1 MTRVNCRYKRR
12 YNPTLIFN
20 IFFNELNVTFS
31 RQCDRLLSWKTNTD
45 AQHNETAQLTVL
57 AAECDQRELIME
69 VINKVP
75 VARRIRRIKGGK
87 LQVGLSV
94 WQNRIIIF
102 RRKKPR
108 IAGFLLKLV
117 GERGFEP
124 PTHWSQTSCAT
135 KLRYSPISCCL
146 LYMVSRPMSM

>member
-1 MTRVNCRYKRR
+1 
-12 YNPTLIFN
+12 
-20 IFFNELNVTFS
+20 
-31 RQCDRLLSWKTNTD
+31 
-45 AQHNETAQLTVL
+45 
-57 AAECDQRELIME
+57 ME

-94 WQNRIIIF
+94 CRSVGLSVWRSGKIESLYSGE
-102 RRKKPR
+102 KKPR

>member
-1 MTRVNCRYKRR
+1 
-12 YNPTLIFN
+12 
-20 IFFNELNVTFS
+20 
-31 RQCDRLLSWKTNTD
+31 
-45 AQHNETAQLTVL
+45 
-57 AAECDQRELIME
+57 ME

-94 WQNRIIIF
+94 CRSVGLSVCRSGKIESLYSGE
-102 RRKKPR
+102 KKPR

-135 KLRYSPISCCL
+135 KLRYSPNRGASYCYSSGASITF
-146 LYMVSRPMSM
+146 

>member
-1 MTRVNCRYKRR
+1 
-12 YNPTLIFN
+12 
-20 IFFNELNVTFS
+20 
-31 RQCDRLLSWKTNTD
+31 
-45 AQHNETAQLTVL
+45 
-57 AAECDQRELIME
+57 ME

-94 WQNRIIIF
+94 CRSVGLSVCRSSKIESLYSGE
-102 RRKKPR
+102 KKPR

>member
-1 MTRVNCRYKRR
+1 
-12 YNPTLIFN
+12 
-20 IFFNELNVTFS
+20 
-31 RQCDRLLSWKTNTD
+31 
-45 AQHNETAQLTVL
+45 
-57 AAECDQRELIME
+57 ME

-94 WQNRIIIF
+94 CRSGKIESLYSGE
-102 RRKKPR
+102 KKPR

-135 KLRYSPISCCL
+135 KLRYSPNRGASYCYSSGASITF
-146 LYMVSRPMSM
+146 

>member
-1 MTRVNCRYKRR
+1 
-12 YNPTLIFN
+12 
-20 IFFNELNVTFS
+20 
-31 RQCDRLLSWKTNTD
+31 
-45 AQHNETAQLTVL
+45 
-57 AAECDQRELIME
+57 ME

-94 WQNRIIIF
+94 CRSVGLAVCRSGKIESLYSGE
-102 RRKKPR
+102 KKPR

>member
-1 MTRVNCRYKRR
+1 
-12 YNPTLIFN
+12 
-20 IFFNELNVTFS
+20 
-31 RQCDRLLSWKTNTD
+31 
-45 AQHNETAQLTVL
+45 
-57 AAECDQRELIME
+57 ME

-94 WQNRIIIF
+94 CRSVGLAVCRSGKIESLYSGE
-102 RRKKPR
+102 KKPR

-135 KLRYSPISCCL
+135 KLRYSPNRGASYCYSSGASITF
-146 LYMVSRPMSM
+146 

>member
-1 MTRVNCRYKRR
+1 
-12 YNPTLIFN
+12 
-20 IFFNELNVTFS
+20 
-31 RQCDRLLSWKTNTD
+31 
-45 AQHNETAQLTVL
+45 
-57 AAECDQRELIME
+57 ME

-75 VARRIRRIKGGK
+75 VAQRIRRYKGGK
-87 LQVGLSV
+87 VAGLSV
-94 WQNRIIIF
+94 CRSVGLLVCWSVGLLVCWSGKIESLYSGE
-102 RRKKPR
+102 KKPR

>member
-1 MTRVNCRYKRR
+1 
-12 YNPTLIFN
+12 
-20 IFFNELNVTFS
+20 
-31 RQCDRLLSWKTNTD
+31 
-45 AQHNETAQLTVL
+45 
-57 AAECDQRELIME
+57 ME

-94 WQNRIIIF
+94 CRSVGLSVCRSGKIESLYSGE
-102 RRKKPR
+102 KKPR

>member
-1 MTRVNCRYKRR
+1 
-12 YNPTLIFN
+12 
-20 IFFNELNVTFS
+20 
-31 RQCDRLLSWKTNTD
+31 
-45 AQHNETAQLTVL
+45 
-57 AAECDQRELIME
+57 ME

-94 WQNRIIIF
+94 CRSVGLSVCRSGKIESLYSGE
-102 RRKKPR
+102 KKPR

-135 KLRYSPISCCL
+135 KLRYSPNRGASYCYGSGASITF
-146 LYMVSRPMSM
+146 

>member
-1 MTRVNCRYKRR
+1 
-12 YNPTLIFN
+12 
-20 IFFNELNVTFS
+20 
-31 RQCDRLLSWKTNTD
+31 
-45 AQHNETAQLTVL
+45 
-57 AAECDQRELIME
+57 ME

-94 WQNRIIIF
+94 CRSGKIESLYSGE
-102 RRKKPR
+102 KKPR